1 MTNKLLFAMGV
12 RRGLAHMHPHLK
24 HFYETTAHSK
34 RSSAHMLAS
43 GLHRSFHAHHHKHH
57 HKMIGHGAHR
67 REDSSDEEDEGKG
80 LKHQKRRPHP
90 LKFKF

>member
-24 HFYETTAHSK
+24 HFYETTAHAK

-43 GLHRSFHAHHHKHH
+43 GLHRSFHSHKHH
-57 HKMIGHGAHR
+57 HKMIGHGAKKR
-67 REDSSDEEDEGKG
+67 DDSSDEEEGKG
-80 LKHQKRRPHP
+80 LKHHSNRRPKP
-90 LKFKF
+90 LMFKF